1 MPTTEIVNTQQ
12 TLQMGTH
19 AEKLQQTMQQLPSTT
34 AQQIQEEQVAVN
46 ELKQIEVQDPEK
58 IDATDSTNPEAKR
71 RREIR
76 LRNKLKQNN
85 DLEKPLPNS
94 TQDNVFKGDSHQGQ
108 NINLTI

>member
-58 IDATDSTNPEAKR
+58 IEAIDSTNPEAKR

-76 LRNKLKQNN
+76 LRNKSKQKN
-85 DLEKPLPNS
+85 DLEKALPNS

-108 NINLTI
+108 NINLTV

>member
-46 ELKQIEVQDPEK
+46 ELKQVEVQDPEK
-58 IDATDSTNPEAKR
+58 IEATDSTNPEAKR

-76 LRNKLKQNN
+76 LRNKSKQNN
-85 DLEKPLPNS
+85 DLEKPPQNS
-94 TQDNVFKGDSHQGQ
+94 TQDKVIKGDFHQGQ
-108 NINLTI
+108 NINLTV

>member
-58 IDATDSTNPEAKR
+58 IEATDSTNPEAKR

-76 LRNKLKQNN
+76 LRNQSKQNN

-94 TQDNVFKGDSHQGQ
+94 TQDNVFKGASHQGQ
-108 NINLTI
+108 NINLTV

>member
-85 DLEKPLPNS
+85 DLEKPLPSS
-94 TQDNVFKGDSHQGQ
+94 TQDNVFKSDSHQGQ

>member
-58 IDATDSTNPEAKR
+58 IEATDSTNPEAKR

-108 NINLTI
+108 YINLNI

>member
-34 AQQIQEEQVAVN
+34 AQQIQEEQVAVY
-46 ELKQIEVQDPEK
+46 ELKQIEVQDPEETE
-58 IDATDSTNPEAKR
+58 AADSTNPEAKR

-85 DLEKPLPNS
+85 DLEKLLPNS

-108 NINLTI
+108 NINLTV

>member
-46 ELKQIEVQDPEK
+46 ELKQIEVQSPEK
-58 IDATDSTNPEAKR
+58 IEATDSTNPEAKR

>member
-58 IDATDSTNPEAKR
+58 TEAPDSTNPEAKR

-108 NINLTI
+108 NINLTV

>member
-58 IDATDSTNPEAKR
+58 IEATDSTNPEAKR

-76 LRNKLKQNN
+76 LRTKLKQNN
-85 DLEKPLPNS
+85 DLEKLLPNS

-108 NINLTI
+108 NINLTV

>member
-19 AEKLQQTMQQLPSTT
+19 AEKLQQTIQQLPSTT

-46 ELKQIEVQDPEK
+46 ELKQIEIQDPDKTEP
-58 IDATDSTNPEAKR
+58 ADSANPEAKR

-76 LRNKLKQNN
+76 LLNKSKQND
-85 DLEKPLPNS
+85 DLENPLSNS
-94 TQDNVFKGDSHQGQ
+94 TQDNFVKGDPHQGQ
-108 NINLTI
+108 NINLTV